1 MKVYLKNITSLFL
14 AFLVLFSTMS
24 LTINEHYCGDILVDI
39 TVFTNVNS
47 CGMDMHSSETNSQN
61 IITKNQCCNNEHIV
75 KKGQDE
81 LNISTNSLSF
91 DQQLFVASFIYSY
104 INLFEGLDNKITPF
118 KDYSPPIVNKDIQV
132 LYQTFLI

>member
-1 MKVYLKNITSLFL
+1 MKVFFKNITSLFL

-24 LTINEHYCGDILVDI
+24 LTINEHYCGKLLVDT
-39 TVFTNVNS
+39 TVFTKANT
-47 CGMDMHSSETNSQN
+47 CGMDIHPSHTNSQN
-61 IITKNQCCNNEHIV
+61 VKTNKECCNTIHILKEGQNE
-75 KKGQDE
+75 
-81 LNISTNSLSF
+81 LTISTNSLSF

-118 KDYSPPIVNKDIQV
+118 KNYSPPLVDKDVQV